1 MKKSITFLSV
11 FILSAAF
18 VAGCGGTTTTVVT
31 TPQNINAV
39 ASYKGKKAR
48 IAVLSFKCKAAK
60 CNGRIGSGISEM
72 LQDALM
78 RTGKFIV
85 LERGGEI
92 SAIQSE
98 KEFGAPVG
106 PSGGA
111 FERADI
117 AVTGAV
123 VAFEPNAGGF
133 GIGVGGFLP
142 KVPLLGGVKIG
153 TKEAYI
159 AAIIKLVDVRTGR
172 ILSSTRV
179 EGKASSFSVGGLGG
193 SLFGKVPLGV
203 GLEEYKNTPMEKAVM
218 VMIDN
223 AVKAIAQ
230 NIPEDYYRY
239 SSNGES
245 VEPLN
250 SPSSNQ
256 QVEAAG
262 GSSVQESAGETI
274 GKVFTEDFEKYGLG
288 QMAPF
293 GSWQGKDAKVVQSV
307 QINGRIGKV
316 LELSRGGKVCLT
328 GKTYKDFD
336 VAFDKESGG
345 YKSVGIIF
353 RASENPSAGYEVT
366 FYASNKVA
374 VYKFAGSSRVK
385 VAENRFQPK
394 PVNGWYRVR
403 LTVKGNRIEVFVD
416 DKGVIDIT
424 DNDPALNGYG
434 FICLKSRDVDPVKV
448 DNVKIVDLE

>member
-1 MKKSITFLSV
+1 MRRSIAVLSA

-18 VAGCGGTTTTVVT
+18 VAGCGGTATTVRT

-60 CNGRIGSGISEM
+60 CNGRIGSGITEM

-78 RTGKFIV
+78 QSGKFIV
-85 LERGGEI
+85 LERGDEI
-92 SAIQSE
+92 SAVQAE
-98 KEFGAPVG
+98 RGFGVPVG
-106 PSGGA
+106 PAGGPL
-111 FERADI
+111 ERADI
-117 AVTGAV
+117 AVTGAI

-133 GIGVGGFLP
+133 GIGVGGLLP
-142 KVPLLGGVKIG
+142 KVPLLGGVKVG

-193 SLFGKVPLGV
+193 GLFGKVPLGV
-203 GLEEYKNTPMEKAVM
+203 GLEEYKNTPMEKAIM

-239 SSNGES
+239 SSGGES
-245 VEPLN
+245 VQPLK
-250 SPSSNQ
+250 PSSTQ
-256 QVEAAG
+256 
-262 GSSVQESAGETI
+262 SVSVMQTSVSQGSAGTVSI

-293 GSWQGKDAKVVQSV
+293 GPWQGKNVKVVQAV
-307 QINGRIGKV
+307 QRDGRIGKV
-316 LELSRGGKVCLT
+316 AELNGKVCLA
-328 GKTYKDFD
+328 GRMYKDFQITLN
-336 VAFDKESGG
+336 KEIGG
-345 YKSVGIIF
+345 YKDLGIIF
-353 RASENPSAGYEVT
+353 RASENPSAGYEVV
-366 FYASNKVA
+366 FGPDWVG
-374 VYKFAGSSRVK
+374 VFKFAGDSRVK
-385 VAENRFQPK
+385 IAENRFRPK
-394 PVNGWYRVR
+394 NVNGWFTVN
-403 LTVKGNRIEVFVD
+403 LKVKGSKIEAFVD
-416 DKGVIDIT
+416 DKKLIDIT
-424 DNDPALNGYG
+424 DNDPALNRPG
-434 FICLKSRDVDPVKV
+434 FICLRKAGSDPFKI
-448 DNVKIVDLE
+448 DNVKIVDLQ